1 MKAWSE
7 MTSTE
12 RTEACVELA
21 EKHDMSYLQIGNL
34 YKVTRNVVAGVLNR
48 YKGKGGVL
56 VGRRAA
62 DVWSRPRKPTKNF
75 VAAKPKPKPKHWS
88 PTATE
93 ADAIRIKPASIEAV
107 REVVTPARVAP
118 IRMNKPV
125 VPPPDGLNLMDLNDH
140 VCRWPLG
147 EGPYSFCGAHV
158 AEKKVY
164 CTVHYAMAYLPPAEK
179 KGRTNAKPYN
189 KTVPNAR

>member
-7 MTSTE
+7 MTSAE

-34 YKVTRNVVAGVLNR
+34 YKVPRNVIAGMLNR
-48 YKGKGGVL
+48 YKYKGGKL

-62 DVWSRPRKPTKNF
+62 DVSSRPRKPTKNF
-75 VAAKPKPKPKHWS
+75 LAAKPKSKRWS

-93 ADAIRIKPASIEAV
+93 VDAIRVKPASIEAV
-107 REVVTPARVAP
+107 RAFVTPARVAP
-118 IRMNKPV
+118 IWMNRPV

-147 EGPYSFCGAHV
+147 EGPYSFCGAPL
-158 AEKKVY
+158 AERKVY
-164 CTVHYAMAYLPPAEK
+164 CTVHCAIAYLPPAEK